1 MVAVVHG
8 RVKNQIAVAPCE
20 QPAEVQGGGGDVIGH
35 RSVVPNLT
43 AESRHVGVHS
53 RDVAM
58 IKSSASSFERL
69 LLSVEIA
76 SCTGEKHK
84 VLCSVQSPHFRML
97 RSRRR
102 PTLSDLRSATGLVI
116 GLYVT
121 MHLANHSLGLIS
133 VRAQEAARPWVMAL
147 WHSPPGQVLLYG
159 SLGVHATVAL
169 LALIRRRHY
178 HMPAWEAIQIL
189 LGLTIPYLLLV
200 HIVNT
205 RGTRILTGIDIDYTY
220 EIANLWVDPWTRFKQ
235 IALVLLVWGHF
246 AVGLHFWWRLHGWY
260 RRAFPAILVALVL
273 VPTMA
278 LLGFAEVGMTMTA
291 RARSDPEWMRA
302 MKERGVPA
310 DSRRATLRTTL
321 KDWAGPSWFGVVG
334 VVFCIVQIRNWR
346 ERHSRFKVTYPDDLV
361 IEAPIGM
368 SVLEVS
374 RMARRAHMSVCGG
387 RARCTTCRVQ
397 IVSSAGKLPA
407 PRELEATALRRIGAP
422 NDVRLACQLR
432 PEVDLTVR
440 PLLHP
445 SLVAATHHA
454 VGQELGEE
462 REVTILFV
470 DIRGSMLLAETR
482 LPYDVVF
489 LLNSLFA
496 GLAEAVEKSGGYY
509 SNFTGDGLMALFG
522 LGTARAEGAR
532 AALRCALTM
541 FEALDSLN
549 KRLVGELKTPFAIGV
564 GIHTGEAIVGRM
576 GPPKTPIL
584 SAVGDSVNT
593 TARLESTTK
602 ELGVPLV
609 VSAETLRAAGILM
622 SMPLQAVSL
631 RGRASSMAVAALDEP
646 SLRRILI

>member
-1 MVAVVHG
+1 M
-8 RVKNQIAVAPCE
+8 Q
-20 QPAEVQGGGGDVIGH
+20 
-35 RSVVPNLT
+35 
-43 AESRHVGVHS
+43 
-53 RDVAM
+53 
-58 IKSSASSFERL
+58 
-69 LLSVEIA
+69 
-76 SCTGEKHK
+76 
-84 VLCSVQSPHFRML
+84 
-97 RSRRR
+97 SRRDKISIR
-102 PTLSDLRSATGLVI
+102 KLTIADIRAVTGLII

-121 MHLANHSLGLIS
+121 MHLSNHALGLIS
-133 VRAQEAARPWVMAL
+133 VRAQEAVRPWVMAL

-159 SLGVHATVAL
+159 SLSTHAAI
-169 LALIRRRHY
+169 ALIILFRRRHY
-178 HMPAWEAIQIL
+178 YMPVWEAIQIL
-189 LGLTIPYLLLV
+189 LGLMIPYLLLV

-205 RGTRILTGIDIDYTY
+205 RGTRILAGIDIDYTY
-220 EIANLWVDPWTRFKQ
+220 EIANLWVDPWTRFRQ

-246 AVGLHFWWRLHGWY
+246 AVGLHFWWRLRRWY

-273 VPTMA
+273 VPTAA

-291 RARSDPEWMRA
+291 HARTDPQWMRA
-302 MKERGVPA
+302 MKARGVPA
-310 DSRRATLRTTL
+310 DARRAKLRAAL
-321 KDWAGPSWFGVVG
+321 KDWAGPSWFGIVG
-334 VVFCIVQIRNWR
+334 LVFSIAQVRNWR
-346 ERHSRFKVTYPDDLV
+346 QRHACFKVTYPDDVV

-397 IVSSAGKLPA
+397 IVSTAGELPE
-407 PRELEATALRRIGAP
+407 PGELEAASLRRICAP

-432 PEVDLTVR
+432 PKVDVAVQ

-445 SLVAATHHA
+445 SLVTATHHA
-454 VGQELGEE
+454 VGQEFGEE
-462 REVTILFV
+462 QEVTILFV
-470 DIRGSMLLAETR
+470 DIRGSTSLAETR

-496 GLAEAVEKSGGYY
+496 ALAEAVEKSGGYY

-522 LGTARAEGAR
+522 LDRERAEGAR

-541 FEALDSLN
+541 FETLDTLN
-549 KRLVGELKTPFAIGV
+549 DRLVGELETPFAIGI

-584 SAVGDSVNT
+584 SAIGDSVNT

-609 VSAETLRAAGILM
+609 VSVETLHAAGILT
-622 SMPLQAVSL
+622 SMPLEEVSL
-631 RGRASSMAVAALDEP
+631 RGRAGTMAVAALEEA
-646 SLRRILI
+646 SLRQILI